1 VAMALRA
8 SADMRIRGIERED
21 QGEPNGGHAATS
33 WSSELAPASFAV
45 AVHGG
50 RNREQAID
58 AYKDQ
63 QESPEM
69 LRLT

>member
-1 VAMALRA
+1 
-8 SADMRIRGIERED
+8 MRIRGIERED

-33 WSSELAPASFAV
+33 WSSELAPVSFAM

-50 RNREQAID
+50 RNREQATD
-58 AYKDQ
+58 AYEDQ
-63 QESPEM
+63 KESPEM